1 MASFPP
7 LPVGVPASLWFFVVT
22 VGVYLLQWFPLK
34 GIFLMILAAPF
45 WSAVLINLGMAGIAI
60 EVLSGKA
67 RPVWLLFPALYLSV
81 CYTLY
86 ARERRTA
93 AAPVAETGA
102 LNAAQRLPFA
112 VGSQD
117 LLVIDNAE
125 GGDARQVRIFSA
137 TRLIASSVETG
148 A

>member
-1 MASFPP
+1 
-7 LPVGVPASLWFFVVT
+7 
-22 VGVYLLQWFPLK
+22 
-34 GIFLMILAAPF
+34 MILAAPF

-67 RPVWLLFPALYLSV
+67 RPVWLLFLALYLSG
-81 CYTLY
+81 CYTFY

-93 AAPVAETGA
+93 AALVAETGA